1 MAVQAFLV
9 ALTGSSII
17 LLIGLQ
23 VGLLGSQ
30 LLPVGVLGYKSIRRL
45 PEGGLDRAFISGDC
59 RILSDFS
66 YIELSF

>member
-1 MAVQAFLV
+1 MTVQAFLI
-9 ALTGSSII
+9 ALTGSSVI

-45 PEGGLDRAFISGDC
+45 PEGGLYGFFISGNC
-59 RILSDFS
+59 
-66 YIELSF
+66 